1 MAFVSE
7 LPVVRAIDDL
17 RAAIAAARRAGRRI
31 AFVPTMGAL
40 HEGHLRLL
48 DRAAAEADFVV
59 LSIFVNPLQFAPHE
73 DLARYP
79 RDFARDQAL
88 AATRGT
94 HLLFAPRVETM
105 YPTGAETRVVPGP
118 TADHWEGAVRPGH
131 FSGVLTVV
139 LKLFQLVQ
147 PDVAIFGQKDAQQV
161 ALVQRM
167 VRDFDVPVRIVVAP
181 TVREADGLALSS
193 RNAFLSAA
201 ERGQALVLSRALQA
215 AQARFAA
222 GERRAAPLH
231 EIMAAVFATE
241 PSVHVDYLSVVDPL
255 SFAPVD
261 AVSGDTLIAVA
272 ARVGQTR
279 LLDNLVLGP
288 GVS

>member
-1 MAFVSE
+1 MSE

-17 RAAIAAARRAGRRI
+17 RAAIAEARRAGRRI

-48 DRAAAEADFVV
+48 DRAAAEGDFVV

-79 RDFARDQAL
+79 RDLARDQAL
-88 AATRGT
+88 AAERNA
-94 HLLFAPRVETM
+94 HLLFAPSVETM
-105 YPTGAETRVVPGP
+105 YPEGAETRVVPGP
-118 TADHWEGAVRPGH
+118 TADRWEGAVRPGH
-131 FSGVLTVV
+131 FAGVLTVV

-201 ERGQALVLSRALQA
+201 ERGQALVLSRALHA
-215 AQARFAA
+215 AQARVAA
-222 GERRAAPLH
+222 GERRAAMLH
-231 EIMAAVFATE
+231 DVMAAVFATE
-241 PSVHVDYLSVVDPL
+241 PSVQVDYLSVVDPL
-255 SFAPVD
+255 SLTPVD
-261 AVSGDTLIAVA
+261 MVSGVTLIAVA

-288 GVS
+288 GAS